1 MSLGSDGGVMMTD
14 TIKKPSRGYTKLQ
27 TTGNIV
33 AAWVALAASIYLGRD
48 MAAIVVPIMATL
60 IAALAGVYQTIGHFD
75 LRAITQL
82 TNPARRNKA
91 NRPRVDPAE
100 VQQ

>member
-1 MSLGSDGGVMMTD
+1 MAD
-14 TIKKPSRGYTKLQ
+14 TPAKPDRSYTKRQ
-27 TTGNIV
+27 TIWNVV
-33 AAWVALAASIYLGRD
+33 ACWLALFAGMYLGRD

>member
-1 MSLGSDGGVMMTD
+1 MTD
-14 TIKKPSRGYTKLQ
+14 AIKKPARGYTKLQ
-27 TTGNIV
+27 TTGNIL

-60 IAALAGVYQTIGHFD
+60 IAALTGVYQTIGHFD
-75 LRAITQL
+75 LRAIAQL
-82 TNPARRNKA
+82 SNPARRNKA
-91 NRPRVDPAE
+91 NRPRADPPE